1 MEPSNI
7 FCFWLRRED
16 QQKPII
22 KQLLY
27 QTDKNS
33 HQRCSIKKT
42 VKILQ
47 FWLCWSLFWNE
58 VAIKLIKKR
67 FQHRNFSVNIAKFLP
82 TTVLKNICLLLLLK
96 IIIKSFLQ
104 KATGHNDHY
113 MINTGGQRPK
123 IGSKWPLIDP
133 YLQRWVNAGVPLM
146 GPFLVLHFSCCI
158 LMTFPMILCNIA
170 IYADDTTFY
179 SNCDQ
184 ASDL

>member
-1 MEPSNI
+1 MEPLHI

-33 HQRCSIKKT
+33 HQMCSIKKT

-133 YLQRWVNAGVPLM
+133 YLQRWVNAGVPHGSIL
-146 GPFLVLHFSCCI
+146 GPTLFLLYI
-158 LMTFPMILCNIA
+158 NDLP
-170 IYADDTTFY
+170 DDIM
-179 SNCDQ
+179 
-184 ASDL
+184 